1 MKIERITA
9 IWCPSCLLMKS
20 RWEKIE
26 KEFKEIEFTD
36 YDYDFDED
44 IVKEKNIGKIL
55 PVCILYKNNEEVSRI
70 IGEKTEDE
78 LRELLKEYVK

>member
-20 RWEKIE
+20 RWENIE
-26 KEFKEIEFTD
+26 KEFSKIEFID

-44 IVKEKNIGKIL
+44 IVKSRNVGKIL
-55 PVCILYKNNEEVSRI
+55 PVCILYKNNQEVSRI
-70 IGEKTEDE
+70 IGEKTEKE
-78 LRELLKEYVK
+78 LKQLLEEYVK

>member
-20 RWEKIE
+20 RWENIE
-26 KEFKEIEFTD
+26 KEFSEIEFID

-44 IVKEKNIGKIL
+44 IVNSRNVGKIL
-55 PVCILYKNNEEVSRI
+55 PVCILYKNDQEISRI
-70 IGEKTEDE
+70 VGEKTEKE
-78 LRELLKEYVK
+78 LRELLEEYVK

>member
-20 RWEKIE
+20 RWEKVE
-26 KEFKEIEFTD
+26 SKFKEIEYID

-44 IVKEKNIGKIL
+44 IVATRNIGKTL
-55 PVCILYKNNEEVSRI
+55 PVCILYKNDQEASRI
-70 IGEKTEDE
+70 IGEKTEKE
-78 LRELLKEYVK
+78 LIELLEEFVK

>member
-20 RWEKIE
+20 RWENIE
-26 KEFKEIEFTD
+26 KEFSQIEFVD

-44 IVKEKNIGKIL
+44 IVKTRDVGKKL
-55 PVCILYKNNEEVSRI
+55 PVCILYKSNQEIARV
-70 IGEKTEDE
+70 IGEKTEKE
-78 LRELLKEYVK
+78 LREILEEYVK